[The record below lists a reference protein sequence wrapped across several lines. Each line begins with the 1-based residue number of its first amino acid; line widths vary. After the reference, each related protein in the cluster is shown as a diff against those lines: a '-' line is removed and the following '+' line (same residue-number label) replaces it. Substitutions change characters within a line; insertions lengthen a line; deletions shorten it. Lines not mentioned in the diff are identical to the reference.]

1 MGKEKQNTGK
11 NSNRERWMY
20 IMMAVV
26 AIVLIGA
33 GLLLKN
39 FLDKKKEPEKQ
50 VKKETQE
57 EQTEEESYNPLDC
70 VELGKYTGVKVSL
83 KVTKE
88 DLQSEIDSILDEHV
102 IYEQLSGTVQQGD
115 MIYADFEGYVSGQ
128 KVDSTCGT
136 DYIEIGSEEWT
147 EGFENSLIGAST
159 GQTAVFSLGIPE
171 GTYGDPAVDGQNVEF
186 HVMVHYI
193 CGDEILPEYN
203 NDFVQSISKK
213 YDTVKEY
220 NAHLRKKLKKE
231 NEDQKEEFTWADVM
245 EVCDVKKYPEGLLE
259 EARQEVL
266 QGYDDMA
273 EIYGCSREEVFVSFG
288 YESEQDFIDN
298 DLEELAKDT
307 AKEYLV
313 AEAIAAKE
321 GISFTGEDYTLML
334 EEEYSYVQDQYSTI
348 EAFEADK
355 RNYLENQ
362 TRLQSVK
369 KWLSEHAKYKK

>member
-1 MGKEKQNTGK
+1 MGKGKQNTGK

-20 IMMAVV
+20 IMVAVV

-39 FLDKKKEPEKQ
+39 FLDRKEEPEKQ
-50 VKKETQE
+50 VKKQTQE
-57 EQTEEESYNPLDC
+57 EKPEEESYNPLDC

-88 DLQSEIDSILDEHV
+88 DLQSEIDSILEEHV

-115 MIYADFEGYVSGQ
+115 MIYADFEGYVGEQ

-147 EGFENSLIGAST
+147 EGFESSLIGAST
-159 GQTAVFSLGIPE
+159 GQTAVFSLEIPE

-186 HVMVHYI
+186 HVTVHYI

-220 NAHLRKKLKKE
+220 NAHLREKLRKE
-231 NEDQKEEFTWADVM
+231 NEEQKEEFTWTDVM
-245 EVCDVKKYPEGLLE
+245 KVCDVKKYPEGLLE

-273 EIYGCSREEVFVSFG
+273 EIYGCSREEVFLSFG

-321 GISFTGEDYTLML
+321 GIQFTGEDYTLML
-334 EEEYSYVQDQYSTI
+334 EEEYSYAQDKYSTI